1 MAQKPSRLTTVV
13 VVVAILLSAYNTFLI
28 FNSSNVW
35 NAEIDELRSES
46 AEAEGRIAELESMLG
61 NISSDLDALAEI
73 QEGLETVSSELTSIT
88 EMIDSSTGDIEGI
101 RSDLEAVTGKVSEIS
116 GDLSAL
122 NTSISGLEEAVEGT
136 VGVSPASVYESS
148 RKSVV
153 IIRAETK
160 QGSGFMWRN
169 ETYILTN
176 WHVVNETSEVTVEFY
191 DGTRRPATVL
201 GLDAYS
207 DVAVLTVT
215 GAPEEAVPLTLG
227 NSTEIYIGQQ
237 VVAIGNPLGYSGSL
251 SSGFIS
257 QVNEKIDLPPLIV
270 PVLQLDV
277 TIAPGSSGGPLLDLH
292 GNVLGITNAGTFYG
306 FNFAVP
312 ANIARRVANSIL
324 DVGYYRHPLVGFWGM
339 ILTPE
344 VVEDMNLANVDPY
357 QYGILVLEVM
367 AGYPAEEA
375 GLQAAEETTDSEGNP
390 GYIARDIIVAVDN
403 IQIRT
408 WGDWDVYFAEQV
420 SPDQTIQLTL
430 WRSGEEAEVDLV
442 TTFREPYER

>member
-13 VVVAILLSAYNTFLI
+13 VVVTILLSAYNTFLI
-28 FNSSNVW
+28 FNTSNVW
-35 NAEIDELRSES
+35 NAEIGELRSES
-46 AEAEGRIAELESMLG
+46 AEAESRIAELESLLG
-61 NISSDLDALAEI
+61 NISSDLGALAEI
-73 QEGLETVSSELTSIT
+73 WEELESIT
-88 EMIDSSTGDIEGI
+88 EMIDSSTKDIAEI
-101 RSDLEAVTGKVSEIS
+101 RSDLEAM
-116 GDLSAL
+116 
-122 NTSISGLEEAVEGT
+122 EGT

-153 IIRAETK
+153 IIRDETK
-160 QGSGFMWRN
+160 QGSGFMWRS
-169 ETYILTN
+169 EDYILTN

-207 DVAVLTVT
+207 DVAVLSVT

-227 NSTEIYIGQQ
+227 NSSEIYIGQQ

-257 QVNEKIDLPPLIV
+257 QVNEKIDLPFMIV

-312 ANIARRVANSIL
+312 ANIVRRVATSIL
-324 DVGYYRHPLVGFWGM
+324 EVGYYRHPLVGFWGT

-344 VVEDMNLANVDPY
+344 VVEDMNLLNVDPY

-375 GLQAAEETTDSEGNP
+375 GLQPAEETVDTEGNP
-390 GYIARDIIVAVDN
+390 GYIARDIVVAVDG

-420 SPDQTIQLTL
+420 SPDQTIHLTL

-442 TTFREPYER
+442 TTFREPYEG